1 MRRYIDLCK
10 KKVPTIPVE
19 LTEFLVNSYVD
30 LRKDSRNNRDTTFTS
45 ARNLLAILRLS
56 TALAK
61 LRLSDLTEREDI
73 VEAMRLLEMS
83 KISLMQINE
92 KTGRYDIYIYIYLHY
107 NHHTF
112 NIFITIFRTQ
122 TAVDRVFNVI
132 RELANGRTVVK
143 MSDIREYCTNKGF
156 NTSQVDD
163 CIEEYE
169 MLNVWQVN
177 QAKTTITFI

>member
-30 LRKDSRNNRDTTFTS
+30 LRKDSRNNGDTTFTS

-61 LRLSDLTEREDI
+61 LRLSDLTEREDV

-83 KISLMQINE
+83 KISLMQTDE
-92 KTGRYDIYIYIYLHY
+92 RTGRYEIYIYI
-107 NHHTF
+107 
-112 NIFITIFRTQ
+112 IIITH
-122 TAVDRVFNVI
+122 
-132 RELANGRTVVK
+132 
-143 MSDIREYCTNKGF
+143 
-156 NTSQVDD
+156 
-163 CIEEYE
+163 
-169 MLNVWQVN
+169 
-177 QAKTTITFI
+177 